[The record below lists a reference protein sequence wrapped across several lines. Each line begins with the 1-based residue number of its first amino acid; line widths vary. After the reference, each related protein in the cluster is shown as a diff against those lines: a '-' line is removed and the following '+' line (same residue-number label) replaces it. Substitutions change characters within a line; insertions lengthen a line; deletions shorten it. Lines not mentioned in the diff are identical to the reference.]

1 MAKSNER
8 RVKSLN
14 DIAEVFKTCDNRIV
28 SNESKIPK
36 LYLTNAAKRFNKSD
50 QSMKGTLVSRET
62 GNEKARN
69 DFRKKEEDRMKK
81 LEEKP
86 KSLKVDVN
94 DRLENCSKTSPLDAP
109 NSRISTLVFG
119 KKLNKQKRIL
129 ATIDIFLSMVL
140 ITPLTVGFWRG
151 IWTLMDLHAEWFP
164 GAITFLSGILV
175 HTNFAI
181 LKNFLHDR
189 VAGSSRKKTCSSNIV
204 SKLTQILYT
213 YIFGVACNMHWRGGW
228 IIFDYFFGGYIWATV
243 ITMLVILTCLA
254 ILRSIRNI
262 IAVPTAVFV
271 DKRTYAFWFPTRY
284 KLNIYNVFI
293 VLQTSRVSDYASP

>member
-14 DIAEVFKTCDNRIV
+14 NIAEVFKKCDNRIV
-28 SNESKIPK
+28 SDESKISK
-36 LYLTNAAKRFNKSD
+36 LYLTNAAKRFNESD
-50 QSMKGTLVSRET
+50 QSMKDTLVSRET
-62 GNEKARN
+62 ENEKARN
-69 DFRKKEEDRMKK
+69 DFRKKKEEEEEDRIKE
-81 LEEKP
+81 LEEKS
-86 KSLKVDVN
+86 KSLKMDVN
-94 DRLENCSKTSPLDAP
+94 DRLENYSKTSPLDAP
-109 NSRISTLVFG
+109 NSRISTLIFG
-119 KKLNKQKRIL
+119 KKLKKQKRIL
-129 ATIDIFLSMVL
+129 AIIDIFLSMIL

-175 HTNFAI
+175 HTSFAI

-189 VAGSSRKKTCSSNIV
+189 VAGSTQKKTCSSNIV
-204 SKLTQILYT
+204 SKLTQIFYT

-243 ITMLVILTCLA
+243 ITILVILTCLG

-262 IAVPTAVFV
+262 IAVPTVVFI

-284 KLNIYNVFI
+284 KLVRLDANQSI
-293 VLQTSRVSDYASP
+293 